1 MKKSLISILC
11 ALSCGVS
18 FAQSV
23 PSTNTFNSTVN
34 AATSG
39 SVYAKSTLN
48 GVGTSSY
55 IANVSTNSLSSITPS
70 VSLPSGSLVI
80 PTGNYSVSSSF
91 YTQSYGGTSS
101 SVTGTGT
108 GAAESVANQS
118 ATAKGT
124 STTNVGLNTPTSAS
138 SVLTASIDSSS
149 GSRATI
155 LSAGQGTSTTNTY
168 NYVQPA
174 LSMTQFSNGSAVR
187 LQGAITMPV
196 NINYVSGTQTGTNA
210 TFDTIGSNV
219 VQSNYTGSITNNNV
233 TNTINP

>member
-11 ALSCGVS
+11 ALSFGSS

-23 PSTNTFNSTVN
+23 PSTNVFNSTIS
-34 AATSG
+34 ATTSG
-39 SVYAKSTLN
+39 SVYAKSTIN

-55 IANVSTNSLSSITPS
+55 TANISTNSLSAITPS
-70 VSLPSGSLVI
+70 VSLPSGSLVT
-80 PTGNYSVSSSF
+80 PTGNYTVSSSF
-91 YTQSYGGTSS
+91 YAQSYGVTSS
-101 SVTGTGT
+101 SVIGTGT

-118 ATAKGT
+118 ATVNGT
-124 STTNVGLNTPTSAS
+124 STTNVGQNTPTSAS
-138 SVLTASIDSSS
+138 SVLSASIDSSS

-168 NYVQPA
+168 NFVAPSIT
-174 LSMTQFSNGSAVR
+174 LTQFGNGIGVR
-187 LQGAITMPV
+187 LYGGISMPTSS
-196 NINYVSGTQTGTNA
+196 NYVSGTQTGTNA